1 MYFPVSNHYE
11 LNDYD
16 KMLDMDNSLQM
27 LEETTTTSTYKEDK
41 SYLQEDCVICLHKT
55 IQSEY
60 PIELTNAL
68 FRKNYSYISADASN
82 IENDYLHLKKMCIC
96 NCYLH
101 QSCLDKWLANKLECP
116 ICRSHL
122 LYINANEDGES
133 INIADQY
140 LDSSDHLNNAN
151 TNVIYIFFYQT
162 GHHRS
167 FYVNLMKC
175 AVFLQK
181 SLYFFMKL
189 TYVCC
194 VVLSSLYI
202 VYASMVTYD
211 VLTKKEFSEKEI
223 SEK

>member
-27 LEETTTTSTYKEDK
+27 LEETNTTSTYKEDK

-55 IQSEY
+55 IQREY

-68 FRKNYSYISADASN
+68 FRKHHSYISADASN

-122 LYINANEDGES
+122 LYVNANEDGES
-133 INIADQY
+133 INIADQD
-140 LDSSDHLNNAN
+140 LDYSDHLNNAN
-151 TNVIYIFFYQT
+151 TNVIYIFF
-162 GHHRS
+162 R
-167 FYVNLMKC
+167 
-175 AVFLQK
+175 
-181 SLYFFMKL
+181 
-189 TYVCC
+189 
-194 VVLSSLYI
+194 
-202 VYASMVTYD
+202 
-211 VLTKKEFSEKEI
+211 
-223 SEK
+223 